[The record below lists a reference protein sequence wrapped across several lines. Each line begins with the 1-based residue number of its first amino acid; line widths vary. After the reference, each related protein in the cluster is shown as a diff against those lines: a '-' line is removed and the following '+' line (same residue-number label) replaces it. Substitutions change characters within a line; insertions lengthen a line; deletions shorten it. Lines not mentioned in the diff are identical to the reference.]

1 MQKMCTFYVRPLF
14 VSVLLALLGVFG
26 FQGVTAQ
33 CNVSNT
39 GSLTAPTCT
48 PQTFNFG
55 SGESRSITLSTSVKY
70 DFTWSNP
77 NGCGDANNAC
87 VNGTAGNQ
95 TGWTPP
101 RPPLLR

>member
-1 MQKMCTFYVRPLF
+1 MQKMCTFKFKGSVTTMFAGFLLLF
-14 VSVLLALLGVFG
+14 AVYNAN
-26 FQGVTAQ
+26 AQ
-33 CNVSNT
+33 CNVTNT
-39 GSLTAPTCT
+39 GALTAPTCS

-95 TGWTPP
+95 TGWTPRLP
-101 RPPLLR
+101 VLL